1 MRIAIPCLSK
11 CRISNSEDTSEADMS
26 EKATG
31 ECPDLIVQHCPK
43 LYLFPTHSRCFN
55 LKTVVWL
62 FKKKNLKKKNAE
74 NLSLLDMEA
83 VLRLNS
89 KSKIK
94 DMYKKNPFTFGS
106 KQ

>member
-1 MRIAIPCLSK
+1 MRTAIPCLSK
-11 CRISNSEDTSEADMS
+11 CSISNSEDTSEADMS

-43 LYLFPTHSRCFN
+43 LYLFPTHSRWFS

-62 FKKKNLKKKNAE
+62 FKREKKKEKLKKNNAE
-74 NLSLLDMEA
+74 NLTLLDLEA

-89 KSKIK
+89 KAK
-94 DMYKKNPFTFGS
+94 
-106 KQ
+106 